1 MLTAEEIRAKVYQQ
15 AALFDKLVRDRD
27 WYRAKSAYD
36 TAVAVSVFC
45 LFDEQDKK
53 ALFGERGERGVILQD
68 GLFREDKVQKAY
80 WECIRLNRTREQERY
95 RPMPSAE
102 GRLDA

>member
-1 MLTAEEIRAKVYQQ
+1 MSSLFMRRAD
-15 AALFDKLVRDRD
+15 FDKLVRDRD